1 MRQSGRELNSQG
13 QLLVEVSSSFHL
25 SLYPCD
31 CGKPPSEAAFGD
43 HLRGLEEMGCCP
55 HLHTLVHIHTCR
67 HIHSLARR
75 QGVAQ
80 VEYFYDD
87 ICRCNAHRDSHH
99 WWFSSFWGTRRVCSV
114 WGWGGKLTLG
124 NSPEAFLH
132 TLNGR
137 WVPAPG
143 PGTCSG
149 SV

>member
-1 MRQSGRELNSQG
+1 
-13 QLLVEVSSSFHL
+13 
-25 SLYPCD
+25 
-31 CGKPPSEAAFGD
+31 
-43 HLRGLEEMGCCP
+43 MGCCP

-99 WWFSSFWGTRRVCSV
+99 WGFSSFRGTRRVCPV

-124 NSPEAFLH
+124 NSPEAFLQ

-137 WVPAPG
+137 WVPALGPETCRWISPVQFSHSVVSDSLRPHGLQHVWSPCPPPTPG
-143 PGTCSG
+143 IYSNSCPS
-149 SV
+149 SR

>member
-1 MRQSGRELNSQG
+1 
-13 QLLVEVSSSFHL
+13 
-25 SLYPCD
+25 
-31 CGKPPSEAAFGD
+31 
-43 HLRGLEEMGCCP
+43 MGCCP

-99 WWFSSFWGTRRVCSV
+99 WGFSSFRGTRRVCPV

-124 NSPEAFLH
+124 NSPEAFLQ

-137 WVPAPG
+137 WVPALG
-143 PGTCSG
+143 PGTCRWISPVQFSH
-149 SV
+149 SVVSDSLRPHGLQHAWPPCPPPTPGIYSNSCPSSR

>member
-1 MRQSGRELNSQG
+1 
-13 QLLVEVSSSFHL
+13 
-25 SLYPCD
+25 
-31 CGKPPSEAAFGD
+31 
-43 HLRGLEEMGCCP
+43 MGCCP

-99 WWFSSFWGTRRVCSV
+99 WGFSSFRGTRRVCPV

-124 NSPEAFLH
+124 NSPEAFLQ

-137 WVPAPG
+137 WVTALG
-143 PGTCSG
+143 PGTCRWISPVQFSH
-149 SV
+149 SVVSDSLRPHGLQHAWPPCPPPTPGIYSNSCPSSR